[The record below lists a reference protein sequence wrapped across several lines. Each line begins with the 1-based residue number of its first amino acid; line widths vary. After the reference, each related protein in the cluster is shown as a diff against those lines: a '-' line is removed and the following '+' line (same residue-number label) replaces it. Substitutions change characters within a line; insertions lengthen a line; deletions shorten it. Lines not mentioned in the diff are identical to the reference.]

1 MLDLIAWKRPIQPLS
16 YSVTRPQGAVSPTP
30 AETVGLIGIAKYR
43 LGTTFRL
50 PASPPLPPSGC
61 DIAAT
66 EPSSLNFIDGLIR
79 WITPTTWRP
88 SSLDIPAGLVHRV
101 LASCAAAA
109 PPAKALPRP
118 EADVSLSWNPAP
130 NAFPP
135 AAATANPVIAWASGW
150 GLKVFVMVVVSS
162 FSFAALRGGCCAVE
176 CRHLRPA

>member
-66 EPSSLNFIDGLIR
+66 EPSSLNFIRSEEHTSELQS
-79 WITPTTWRP
+79 P
-88 SSLDIPAGLVHRV
+88 LNLV
-101 LASCAAAA
+101 
-109 PPAKALPRP
+109 
-118 EADVSLSWNPAP
+118 
-130 NAFPP
+130 
-135 AAATANPVIAWASGW
+135 
-150 GLKVFVMVVVSS
+150 
-162 FSFAALRGGCCAVE
+162 
-176 CRHLRPA
+176 CRLLLEKKKKY